1 MLSFIILCLFL
12 MFSKYG
18 DIKLGKEKDEP
29 QFGYISWIAMLFSS
43 GMGIGLIFFGV
54 SEPIMHLHEPAI
66 ASNNLVRNA
75 RASMNYTFFHWGLQ
89 PWSLYAFLGLIIAYN
104 TFRHNRL
111 ALISE
116 SVVYLFKEEKRKKVA
131 DITNII
137 AIILLYAGGLEAL
150 QAVSVL
156 SSFPFVFIIILM
168 TIQFFKSLTA
178 DKRLKI

>member
-43 GMGIGLIFFGV
+43 GMGIGLIFLGV

-137 AIILLYAGGLEAL
+137 AIIICWRIGG
-150 QAVSVL
+150 ST
-156 SSFPFVFIIILM
+156 SSISLIL
-168 TIQFFKSLTA
+168 ISICFYHYFNDYSIL
-178 DKRLKI
+178 